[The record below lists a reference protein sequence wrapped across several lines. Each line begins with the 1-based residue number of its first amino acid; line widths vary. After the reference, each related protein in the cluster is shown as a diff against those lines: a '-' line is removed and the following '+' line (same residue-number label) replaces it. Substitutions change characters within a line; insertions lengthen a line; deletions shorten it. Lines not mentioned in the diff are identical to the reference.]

1 MLCLGKKRRIW
12 RKEAI
17 GAWGDVQQLQTLPET
32 KDILPWIRLGD
43 LSSVGEEFD
52 KRLIQLGKRLSL
64 MKLGSVINGRLS
76 GDDVMQLG
84 KGNQIGGDF
93 VKIDVERTLEARTA
107 RQIQDEIGDDV
118 VHRVKG
124 FGGGLGFISG
134 GVVGR

>member
-1 MLCLGKKRRIW
+1 M
-12 RKEAI
+12 
-17 GAWGDVQQLQTLPET
+17 
-32 KDILPWIRLGD
+32 
-43 LSSVGEEFD
+43 GEEFD